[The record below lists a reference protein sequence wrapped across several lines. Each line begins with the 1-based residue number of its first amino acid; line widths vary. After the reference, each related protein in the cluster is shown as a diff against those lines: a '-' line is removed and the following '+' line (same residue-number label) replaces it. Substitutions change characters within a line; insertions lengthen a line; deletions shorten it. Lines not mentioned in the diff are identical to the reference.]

1 LHVSSMHGLLVHA
14 FPHAWLFSCMWCN
27 VWAQAQNLCLVLPLS
42 HSRRDQTTCMIV
54 FVHVMQRVSPSTKS
68 LSRSPSLSLTQGSDS
83 ESEGRTDR
91 VIVCIVLPLKTNVPC
106 RCFYRTVI
114 DPKLLYLVVP
124 MKTNVSTDMFSKN
137 IYLFRTIDIDI
148 IIF

>member
-1 LHVSSMHGLLVHA
+1 
-14 FPHAWLFSCMWCN
+14 
-27 VWAQAQNLCLVLPLS
+27 
-42 HSRRDQTTCMIV
+42 MIV